1 MVQRLSW
8 LYWRLDSLKPYILPK
23 QGVMAVHK
31 GHSRLCQLATPP
43 SHPLLAT
50 WAKCFHSSTAHPL
63 QVSQWVQI
71 STMETACSLV
81 FPGQLRDLWKHRPTV
96 THFWILVP
104 RLVLGA

>member
-1 MVQRLSW
+1 MREVIQDCADWPL
-8 LYWRLDSLKPYILPK
+8 
-23 QGVMAVHK
+23 
-31 GHSRLCQLATPP
+31 PP

-63 QVSQWVQI
+63 QVSQWVQT

-81 FPGQLRDLWKHRPTV
+81 FPGQLRDLWKHRPIV

-104 RLVLGA
+104 RLAVLGA